1 MLSIMSL
8 DDSDVSS
15 REVRVM
21 CMLIAAPASK
31 GRAGWPGLLTWQNLV
46 GGGQVIF
53 FYQTPVG
60 GGHDFESFEVRRVT
74 AYI

>member
-53 FYQTPVG
+53 F
-60 GGHDFESFEVRRVT
+60 
-74 AYI
+74 